1 MRRPLF
7 ISALLLAILLLGFGI
22 ALVALRARA
31 HPLVNRANYERIAVG
46 MSRAE
51 VERILGKPNVELPSL
66 ATVDVVA
73 DEDTFFRRPR
83 PTMSDYW
90 AGGSHHIS
98 VHFDIDDRVAA
109 KYYGRDDDAPVWDRL
124 LDALGW

>member
-1 MRRPLF
+1 MRRPLL
-7 ISALLLAILLLGFGI
+7 ISILVLAILLLGVGI
-22 ALVALRARA
+22 ALVALRARS

-51 VERILGKPNVELPSL
+51 VEQILGVPNDELPPL
-66 ATVDVVA
+66 ATVYIA
-73 DEDTFFRRPR
+73 TDEEAFNRNPKAAL
-83 PTMSDYW
+83 PDYW

-98 VHFDIDDRVAA
+98 VLFDKDDRVAA
-109 KYYGRDDDAPVWDRL
+109 KYYKRDDDAPVWDRL